1 MQNGFPRLVFVQFV
15 CEFFRI
21 PRQTIYVFSQL
32 DIAYMKKKYYD
43 NGGNIEN
50 CIELCAIIL
59 SRKTKIEIHALKI
72 KVYEVYYYYN
82 LQRNNFLVQ
91 R

>member
-15 CEFFRI
+15 CKFFRI
-21 PRQTIYVFSQL
+21 PRQTIYIFPEL

-50 CIELCAIIL
+50 CNELCAIIL

-72 KVYEVYYYYN
+72 KVYEVYVVLV
-82 LQRNNFLVQ
+82 LQFTKE
-91 R
+91 